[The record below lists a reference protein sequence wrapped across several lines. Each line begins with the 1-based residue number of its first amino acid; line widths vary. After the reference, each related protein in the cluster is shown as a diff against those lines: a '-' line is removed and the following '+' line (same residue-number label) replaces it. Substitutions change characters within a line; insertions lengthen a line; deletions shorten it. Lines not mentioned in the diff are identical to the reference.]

1 MLGKNIKTAPSAVK
15 KTVKTVI
22 LLKYSVC
29 LHIYRTAF
37 SWINE
42 HSFRFWILW
51 LLQKPLKS
59 VLKSIIFWKYSL
71 RSLCLVRKVFWGVDM
86 KKLVNSGFGKL
97 LKISLKR
104 FTDNIL
110 KDVFS
115 VTQTDINEF
124 SSNLQDR
131 YNNVDRQICT
141 HARTHIHMLACTCV
155 HTHTSYWRRSALSE
169 CFF

>member
-1 MLGKNIKTAPSAVK
+1 
-15 KTVKTVI
+15 
-22 LLKYSVC
+22 
-29 LHIYRTAF
+29 
-37 SWINE
+37 
-42 HSFRFWILW
+42 
-51 LLQKPLKS
+51 
-59 VLKSIIFWKYSL
+59 
-71 RSLCLVRKVFWGVDM
+71 M

-155 HTHTSYWRRSALSE
+155 HTHTSYWRRFALSE
-169 CFF
+169 CFFQFCYVLFLNKLLFTPKLQVTHNFHAQELQTKIRVLLQISQRSKISLDTRKEKSGKS